1 MAENEDGQEKS
12 EDPTAKKKTES
23 RKKGQVTRSKEL
35 TTLFMLLAAIIGI
48 MIFAQDL
55 VTAITDIMHHNFSIE
70 RDVLFHPEQLF
81 IHFKAELA
89 IMMKA
94 ILPLFILMV
103 ITAILSSAVLG
114 GFNFSGEALTPKLSK
129 MNPIKGLKKMFGTQ
143 GLVELVKSIFK
154 IILMGG
160 IAVYFLWQAK
170 NELYGLSEESFPGA
184 FIHAM
189 ELISWQFLMVTLGMI
204 VVAAID
210 VPYQIW
216 SNTKQLKMTKQ
227 EVKDESK
234 NTDGNPE
241 IKGKQRQIQRDLA
254 MQRMMG
260 DVPKADVIITNPT
273 HYAVA
278 LQYDTEGSGAPLM
291 LAKGADLV
299 ALQIRNVAQANDVPI
314 LEIPPLSRA
323 IYYSVEIGHEIPAGL
338 YVAVAQVLA
347 YIFQLKNGDVSE
359 ADKPDMSSL
368 PIPDDLQH

>member
-12 EDPTAKKKTES
+12 EDPTAKKKSES
-23 RKKGQVTRSKEL
+23 RKKGQIPRSKEL

-48 MIFAQDL
+48 MIFARDL
-55 VTAITDIMHHNFSIE
+55 VEAITDIMHHNFSVE
-70 RDVLFHPEQLF
+70 RSTLFQPEQLF
-81 IHFKAELA
+81 IHFKAELMV
-89 IMMKA
+89 MMKA

-103 ITAILSSAVLG
+103 ITAILSSAILG
-114 GFNFSGEALTPKLSK
+114 GFNFSGESLVPKLSK
-129 MNPIKGLKKMFGTQ
+129 MNPIKGIKKMFGTQ
-143 GLVELVKSIFK
+143 GLIELVKSILK
-154 IILMGG
+154 ILLLGS
-160 IAVYFLWQAK
+160 IAIYFLWMAK
-170 NELYGLSEESFPGA
+170 NELYGLSEETFPSA

-189 ELISWQFLMVTLGMI
+189 ELISWQFLLVTLGMI
-204 VVAAID
+204 IVAAID

-216 SNTKQLKMTKQ
+216 TNTRQLKMTKQ

-241 IKGKQRQIQRDLA
+241 IKGKQRQIQRELA

-278 LQYDTEGSGAPLM
+278 LQYDTKGSGAPVM
-291 LAKGADLV
+291 LAKGVDLV

-314 LEIPPLSRA
+314 MEIPPLSRA
-323 IYYSVEIGHEIPAGL
+323 IYYSVEIGQEIPAGL

-359 ADKPDMSSL
+359 NEKPDMSDLS
-368 PIPDDLQH
+368 IPDELRR